1 MSYPYSSLFLETRKA
16 QLKLAFV
23 FQAPPDQHPEDPR
36 LAIGWRFG
44 RTRLRPSPGCDEDIP
59 TSKDQQPAANRRSA
73 SLEIVRRPGD
83 CCELRRNAK
92 SPGRPYWMR
101 EDMGAHSFAWTL
113 LLLGT
118 FAAAQTDQP
127 VLWLLIGPA
136 PFVVGYTAVAFLRQK
151 RFDLSARLRGLR
163 QQGGESG
170 LCQCQ
175 YRPFPL

>member
-1 MSYPYSSLFLETRKA
+1 MNYPYSSFLLETRRA
-16 QLKLAFV
+16 QQKLAFV
-23 FQAPPDQHPEDPR
+23 FQAPPGQGPEGPR
-36 LAIGWRFG
+36 LAN
-44 RTRLRPSPGCDEDIP
+44 DQEIP
-59 TSKDQQPAANRRSA
+59 TSKEQQPAADRRSA
-73 SLEIVRRPGD
+73 SPEVVRRPGD
-83 CCELRRNAK
+83 HCELRRNAK
-92 SPGRPYWMR
+92 SLGRPYWMR

-151 RFDLSARLRGLR
+151 RFNLSARLRGLR
-163 QQGGESG
+163 PQGGGSG

-175 YRPFPL
+175 CH

>member
-1 MSYPYSSLFLETRKA
+1 MNYPYSSFLLETRKA

-23 FQAPPDQHPEDPR
+23 FQAPPGQRPEDLR
-36 LAIGWRFG
+36 LAN
-44 RTRLRPSPGCDEDIP
+44 DEDIP
-59 TSKDQQPAANRRSA
+59 TSKDRQSASDRRSA
-73 SLEIVRRPGD
+73 SPGVVRRPGD
-83 CCELRRNAK
+83 RCELRRNAK

-118 FAAAQTDQP
+118 CAAAQTEQP

-136 PFVVGYTAVAFLRQK
+136 PFVIGYTAVAFLRQK
-151 RFDLSARLRGLR
+151 RNNLSARLRGLR
-163 QQGGESG
+163 QGGERD

-175 YRPFPL
+175 